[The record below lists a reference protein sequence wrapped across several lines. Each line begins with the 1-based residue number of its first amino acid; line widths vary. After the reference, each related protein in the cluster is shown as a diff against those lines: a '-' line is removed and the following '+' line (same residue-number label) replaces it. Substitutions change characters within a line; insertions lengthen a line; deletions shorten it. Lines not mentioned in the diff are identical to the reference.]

1 MKQGAEKGAEAGA
14 GPAVEIFLDRQRL
27 LLRERNR
34 MLAEYPV
41 STSVKGAGERCDSE
55 CTPRGRHEIV
65 QKIGDGCPPNA
76 VFVGREP
83 TGEIY
88 SAELGR
94 RHPGRDW
101 ILTRILRLAGMES
114 GFNRDG
120 DVDTYRRMIYIH
132 GAPDGAAMG
141 VPGSRG
147 CIRMRNADLLAL
159 YAAVAVGTPVQICE
173 Q

>member
-1 MKQGAEKGAEAGA
+1 MKQGAETGT

-27 LLRERNR
+27 LLRERDR
-34 MLAEYPV
+34 LIAEYPV

-55 CTPRGRHEIV
+55 RTPRGRHEIV

-101 ILTRILRLAGMES
+101 ILTRILRLAGLET

-159 YAAVAVGTPVQICE
+159 YAAVTVGTPVRIRE